1 MLKLY
6 KVNKWWKNLEKY
18 KKVKICLNYNAHSI
32 SDDYW
37 QQYDWRF
44 IRIIKMN
51 IKLTKKS
58 KEQLHNQNNG
68 TGVIFIK
75 EDNNTT
81 IIIEFYL
88 GSNGKYYC
96 MGNCPPSIELYKN
109 LDEIKPEL
117 MYCINKEAT
126 NVLHK

>member
-18 KKVKICLNYNAHSI
+18 KKVKIWLNYDAHSI

-58 KEQLHNQNNG
+58 KEQLHNQN
-68 TGVIFIK
+68 IRK
-75 EDNNTT
+75 
-81 IIIEFYL
+81 L
-88 GSNGKYYC
+88 
-96 MGNCPPSIELYKN
+96 
-109 LDEIKPEL
+109 
-117 MYCINKEAT
+117 
-126 NVLHK
+126 

>member
-51 IKLTKKS
+51 MKLTKKS

-75 EDNNTT
+75 QDNNTT

-88 GSNGKYYC
+88 DKNKKFYLL
-96 MGNCPPSIELYKN
+96 NNAKPSQELTQALYGIIPEIENEEDK
-109 LDEIKPEL
+109 
-117 MYCINKEAT
+117 
-126 NVLHK
+126 